1 VDIESWGRKYR
12 IQIDTPRCLLRRFA
26 AEDVEWLTDLI
37 ADPEVETCIGDNVRS
52 RGKARKGAEAIISLD
67 LSGCQFGYWAIQD
80 KDTDVMH
87 GWTLLGKLRPWWGLS
102 DERGLSYV
110 LRRASWG
117 QGLATEAAG
126 HLVRRAF
133 QEEWLERIL
142 AVVAAGNTASKRVL
156 QKIGMRPVASPDPL
170 GRKELEY
177 FRIDAPRHFEES
189 K

>member
-1 VDIESWGRKYR
+1 MDIESWGQKYR
-12 IQIDTPRCLLRRFA
+12 IQIDTPRCLLRRFV

-37 ADPEVETCIGDNVRS
+37 ADPEVEICIGDNVRS
-52 RGKARKGAEAIISLD
+52 RGKARKGAEAIVYLD

-80 KDTDVMH
+80 KETGVMH
-87 GWTLLGKLRPWWGLS
+87 GWTLLGKLRPCWGLS

-133 QEEWLERIL
+133 EDQWLERIM

-156 QKIGMRPVASPDPL
+156 QKIGMRPVAPPGSARPEGARVFPD
-170 GRKELEY
+170 RCAS
-177 FRIDAPRHFEES
+177 ICEES

>member
-1 VDIESWGRKYR
+1 M
-12 IQIDTPRCLLRRFA
+12 DTSGQASAVAKLL
-26 AEDVEWLTDLI
+26 AE
-37 ADPEVETCIGDNVRS
+37 G
-52 RGKARKGAEAIISLD
+52 
-67 LSGCQFGYWAIQD
+67 
-80 KDTDVMH
+80 
-87 GWTLLGKLRPWWGLS
+87 GL
-102 DERGLSYV
+102 V
-110 LRRASWG
+110 ATG
-117 QGLATEAAG
+117 QAAG